1 MVWKY
6 VERGS
11 WSYYLMGLAAGE
23 LIPLSC
29 LFMLELVLASGQPVV
44 NFASVTM
51 SWVFFLHLLLVPLT
65 FGQLYLCGLSLF
77 RLVV

>member
-1 MVWKY
+1 MVLLPDGSDC
-6 VERGS
+6 RGTNS
-11 WSYYLMGLAAGE
+11 HVV
-23 LIPLSC
+23 P
-29 LFMLELVLASGQPVV
+29 FMLQLVLTSGKPVV

-65 FGQLYLCGLSLF
+65 FGQLYLWGLTLC

>member
-1 MVWKY
+1 MVLLPDGSDC
-6 VERGS
+6 RGTNS
-11 WSYYLMGLAAGE
+11 LVV
-23 LIPLSC
+23 P
-29 LFMLELVLASGQPVV
+29 FMLELVLASGQPVV